1 MLRSCQPSTTLVITR
16 TGWIQTWLL
25 FFFFWSHYHLHILLF
40 MSFWGKKGRNAPN
53 IRIEKV
59 ATPSQ
64 PASMKKPVTAAQNKP
79 RTATD
84 HAAPRR
90 AGGSLTPTS
99 GSRASTPLD
108 SRKRIDSRK
117 RSPAFQRV
125 ESDSEDDGSFV
136 RFDSISSKKAKTV
149 ASVTVDLHRQLR
161 SLQAFSK
168 EDANVLIHAADIA
181 CRRNKFPPAFNASA
195 ADVCVDL
202 HYPGS
207 VQPERYEGS
216 R

>member
-1 MLRSCQPSTTLVITR
+1 
-16 TGWIQTWLL
+16 
-25 FFFFWSHYHLHILLF
+25 

-59 ATPSQ
+59 AAPSQ
-64 PASMKKPVTAAQNKP
+64 PASLKKTVVAAQNKP

-84 HAAPRR
+84 HAVPRQ
-90 AGGSLTPTS
+90 AEGSLTPTS

-125 ESDSEDDGSFV
+125 ESDSEDDGSLV
-136 RFDSISSKKAKTV
+136 HFDSISSKKAKTV
-149 ASVTVDLHRQLR
+149 ANVTADLHRHLR
-161 SLQAFSK
+161 SLQAFSR
-168 EDANVLIHAADIA
+168 EDADVLIHAADIA
-181 CRRNKFPPAFNASA
+181 CIRHKFPPAFNVSA
-195 ADVCVDL
+195 ADVGVEL

-207 VQPERYEGS
+207 AQPERYEGS
-216 R
+216 L

>member
-1 MLRSCQPSTTLVITR
+1 
-16 TGWIQTWLL
+16 
-25 FFFFWSHYHLHILLF
+25 

-59 ATPSQ
+59 AAPSQ
-64 PASMKKPVTAAQNKP
+64 PASLKKTVATAQNKP

-84 HAAPRR
+84 RAVPR
-90 AGGSLTPTS
+90 AEGSLTPTS

-108 SRKRIDSRK
+108 SRKRIDSQK

-125 ESDSEDDGSFV
+125 ESDSEDDGCLV
-136 RFDSISSKKAKTV
+136 PFDSISRKKAKIV
-149 ASVTVDLHRQLR
+149 ANVTADLHRHLR

-168 EDANVLIHAADIA
+168 EDADILVHAADIA

-195 ADVCVDL
+195 ANVFVEL

-207 VQPERYEGS
+207 AQPERYEGS